1 MGNEKVITKYIVF
14 EDDSHEYDLVVTK
27 STNKTKFELFHSDNP
42 VWYEHVR
49 KTLAFKIINTGNYF
63 KLSKKMRK
71 LDYSVSTYLRFILEF
86 ENKTSTNSA
95 EKTQWRIINADN
107 EIKI

>member
-1 MGNEKVITKYIVF
+1 
-14 EDDSHEYDLVVTK
+14 LVVTK

-49 KTLAFKIINTGNYF
+49 KTLAFKIVNTGNNF

-71 LDYSVSTYLRFILEF
+71 LDYAESTYLRILLTF
-86 ENKTSTNSA
+86 EIKTSTNPA
-95 EKTQWRIINADN
+95 EKSQWRMINADN
-107 EIKI
+107 EIQI